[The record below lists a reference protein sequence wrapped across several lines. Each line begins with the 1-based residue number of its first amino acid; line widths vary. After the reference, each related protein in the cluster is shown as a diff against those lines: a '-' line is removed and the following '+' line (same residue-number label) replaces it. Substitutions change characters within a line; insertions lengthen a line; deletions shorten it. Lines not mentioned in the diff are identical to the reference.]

1 MKKNNFILMV
11 LFLVSVCFSVQ
22 PLSAQ
27 EKTKEEKENELKL
40 QQTID
45 EQKKALLEQQ
55 KALDIQS
62 QTIKKAMQD
71 STLYKIRNSGNLNL
85 PRTRVRING
94 TQGGPDQSFIMSP
107 GVDFQGYSRFFVGE
121 GDSERTTWDFSKQVK
136 ESTFSRQYSFD
147 VEKSSHTVTMSVMGD
162 CKAGEIRIKI
172 LMPGGKTYS
181 DVVIDESGNLN
192 WRKSFN
198 ISEAENKD
206 KAGEWNFKIEAE
218 KASGYFRI
226 SLQTY

>member
-1 MKKNNFILMV
+1 MV
-11 LFLVSVCFSVQ
+11 FLISICFSVQ

-40 QQTID
+40 QQAID
-45 EQKKALLEQQ
+45 EQKKALLDQQ

-62 QTIKKAMQD
+62 KELKKALQDTMQNVQ
-71 STLYKIRNSGNLNL
+71 RNPGAMNL
-85 PRTRVRING
+85 PRSRGRNNG
-94 TQGGPDQSFIMSP
+94 TSGGMEQGFTLLPLFDM
-107 GVDFQGYSRFFVGE
+107 QGYGRFFGNE
-121 GDSERTTWDFSKQVK
+121 GDVERTAWDFSKQVK

-147 VEKSSHTVTMSVMGD
+147 VEKSSNTVIMSVMGD

-181 DVVIDESGNLN
+181 DIVIDEFGNLN

-198 ISEAENKD
+198 ISEGENKD
-206 KAGEWNFKIEAE
+206 KTGEWIFKIEAE
-218 KASGYFRI
+218 KASGFFRI